1 MLNCKPGD
9 LAVIVRS
16 PASPEN
22 IGKIVRVMRTAI
34 EGEQIEG
41 WRVALRSDFPAWIV
55 ESVGSDLVWHGFR
68 LANGSKTVSIVRLRA
83 YADYCLKPIRD
94 PGDDA
99 VDQFSIKNEHYA

>member
-9 LAVIVRS
+9 LAIIVRS

-22 IGKIVRVMRTAI
+22 IGKIVRVIRTAV
-34 EGEQIEG
+34 ESETIEG
-41 WRVALRSDFPAWIV
+41 WRVYLRGGLPAWIV
-55 ESVGSDLVWHGFR
+55 ESDGSP
-68 LANGSKTVSIVRLRA
+68 LAWASVSIDGRKTKINLVRQRA

-99 VDQFSIKNEHYA
+99 VDQFTRKIEDYA

>member
-16 PASPEN
+16 PQSPEN
-22 IGKIVRVMRTAI
+22 IGKIVRVIRPAV
-34 EGEQIEG
+34 EGEWMGG
-41 WRVALRSDFPAWIV
+41 WRVCLMEGYFAWIV
-55 ESVGSDLVWHGFR
+55 ESSGSLLTWASFSKNGKRGSVNLVR
-68 LANGSKTVSIVRLRA
+68 QRA

-99 VDQFSIKNEHYA
+99 VDQFTRKLEDYA